1 MDQHHDQ
8 FSRPRT
14 DAAWDEQR
22 QQHAKLLRASL
33 EAEIAELEAKLAPR
47 SLDEIMGALS
57 RCLTLTA
64 PTGMTAEDRTEWLTI
79 AAPELAD
86 LPSMLFDDACAHAR
100 RTCDHPAKIIP
111 AILKFEPAHYWL
123 APAHARRL
131 LSDAKAKLANID
143 APRLER
149 SEAME
154 TNERREVAAS
164 MGELLKELRAGPLPE
179 EL

>member
-8 FSRPRT
+8 FSNPRA

-22 QQHAKLLRASL
+22 RQHGKPLRASL

-47 SLDEIMGALS
+47 SLEEIMAALS

-86 LPSMLFDDACAHAR
+86 LPSMIFDDACAHAR

-111 AILKFEPAHYWL
+111 AILKFEPPHYASATFAQKRL
-123 APAHARRL
+123 A
-131 LSDAKAKLANID
+131 DAKARLANID
-143 APRLER
+143 APRLQQQDNPEER
-149 SEAME
+149 QQL
-154 TNERREVAAS
+154 AAS
-164 MGELLKELRAGPLPE
+164 MGELLKELRAGPLAE
-179 EL
+179 VME

>member
-1 MDQHHDQ
+1 MDQDHNQ
-8 FSRPRT
+8 FNNPRA
-14 DAAWDEQR
+14 DAAWDEQKR
-22 QQHAKLLRASL
+22 QRAKLLRTSL

-47 SLDEIMGALS
+47 SLEEIMAALS

-64 PTGMTAEDRTEWLTI
+64 PTGMTADDRAEWLTI

-143 APRLER
+143 APRLAQTDDRDER
-149 SEAME
+149 H
-154 TNERREVAAS
+154 EVAMS
-164 MGELLKELRAGPLPE
+164 MGELLKELRAGPLAE
-179 EL
+179 GMQ